1 MDEAAKVDGAAMVDE
16 AATPGEAARASDVA
30 IDAEAANVL
39 RRLDR
44 IDALAREDV
53 SPPPGALL
61 GELRALVRE
70 AEAWARLEGDAR
82 AASAV
87 EKLREGAEGMS

>member
-1 MDEAAKVDGAAMVDE
+1 MDEAA
-16 AATPGEAARASDVA
+16 R
-30 IDAEAANVL
+30 VL
-39 RRLDR
+39 ERLER
-44 IDALAREDV
+44 IDALGRAPAR
-53 SPPPGALL
+53 PGQLV

-82 AASAV
+82 AVSAV

>member
-1 MDEAAKVDGAAMVDE
+1 MDEAA
-16 AATPGEAARASDVA
+16 R
-30 IDAEAANVL
+30 VL
-39 RRLDR
+39 ERLER
-44 IDALAREDV
+44 IDALGEAPARRGQLV
-53 SPPPGALL
+53 

-82 AASAV
+82 AVSAV